1 MGKKQ
6 ALVYG
11 RRAALAVAR
20 VRPHDIERVL
30 YQDGTSNRD
39 LAPLLKACAQRRRP
53 YRAVSASELER
64 ASKSAHH
71 EGVLVITRPQRPLP
85 FEDYLSARRQGS
97 GHSLPRLPIWVA
109 LDRVENDHNRGAI
122 ARSLAWFGCEGL
134 IWEGHRP
141 QLSGAALRIAQG
153 GAEDINLIAVRS
165 LLDSLDQLKDNG
177 VIILG
182 ADQHAGHKSRSAFN
196 HPSREIHGGV
206 CWVLGSE
213 QFGLSSEV
221 KARCDDLVMIP
232 GSGQMESLNVSV
244 SAGILITQSYQWLN
258 LTN

>member
-85 FEDYLSARRQGS
+85 ELAAPIVLSSNWRPHSSSTVARR
-97 GHSLPRLPIWVA
+97 P
-109 LDRVENDHNRGAI
+109 
-122 ARSLAWFGCEGL
+122 
-134 IWEGHRP
+134 
-141 QLSGAALRIAQG
+141 
-153 GAEDINLIAVRS
+153 
-165 LLDSLDQLKDNG
+165 
-177 VIILG
+177 
-182 ADQHAGHKSRSAFN
+182 
-196 HPSREIHGGV
+196 
-206 CWVLGSE
+206 
-213 QFGLSSEV
+213 
-221 KARCDDLVMIP
+221 
-232 GSGQMESLNVSV
+232 
-244 SAGILITQSYQWLN
+244 
-258 LTN
+258 